1 MPQSLAS
8 IYLHAVFSCES
19 RHPYVSDPNIR
30 AELFAFL
37 AGASRT
43 LDCPTIIVGGVA
55 DHLQL
60 LARFGRNISVAEWI
74 KEIKRTSSIEA
85 KKMLPKFSW
94 QAGYGVFSV
103 DQLRLNTVAEYI
115 RNQEEH
121 HRSISFQDEF
131 RSLLRE
137 HNIEWDERYVWD

>member
-19 RHPYVSDPNIR
+19 RQPFLADVETR
-30 AELFAFL
+30 QRLFAFL

-43 LDCPTIIVGGVA
+43 LDCPTIIVGGFE
-55 DHLQL
+55 DHVHI
-60 LARFGRNISVAEWI
+60 LARFGRKIAVSDWL
-74 KEIKRTSSIEA
+74 KELKRTSSIEA
-85 KKMLPKFSW
+85 KKMVPRFAW

-103 DQLRLNTVAEYI
+103 DSIRLNTVAEYI

-121 HRSISFQDEF
+121 HRTVSFQDEF
-131 RSLLRE
+131 RALLRE
-137 HNIEWDERYVWD
+137 HDLEWDERYLWD